1 MKKKVLTSIA
11 VVSLVSAISIA
22 QVLNKKS
29 GGPVESESK
38 VGEYKEKTRENLKP
52 YRYDGTKITNFNY
65 MKFDQTK
72 EIEVLLFNGNEYKL
86 CFNGEGSP
94 VGIDIKFYDVSK
106 ESTGNYPEKRIELKS
121 IKGFKGEITIQSNDL
136 NKVYSDAKLEK
147 YKNSGGSD
155 SDQIK
160 RLKDSRLKRLFVEY
174 TIPEA
179 PYVQEQLP
187 PKSKAEPRMVPQ
199 KGFCIL
205 TFGYKNN

>member
-11 VVSLVSAISIA
+11 VVTLVSAISIA
-22 QVLNKKS
+22 QVLNKKNAQ
-29 GGPVESESK
+29 PVESESK
-38 VGEYKEKTRENLKP
+38 VAEYKEKTRENLKP
-52 YRYDGTKITNFNY
+52 FRYDGTKITNFNY

-72 EIEVLLFNGNEYKL
+72 EIEILLFNGNEYKL

-94 VGIDIKFYDVSK
+94 VGIDIKFYDISK
-106 ESTGNYPEKRIELKS
+106 EAAGNYPERRIELKS
-121 IKGFKGEITIQSNDL
+121 IKGFKGEITVQSNDL
-136 NKVYSDAKLEK
+136 NKVYADAKLEK
-147 YKNSGGSD
+147 YTAGGGED
-155 SDQIK
+155 KDQIK
-160 RLKDSRLKRLFVEY
+160 RLKESQLKRVFIEY

-199 KGFCIL
+199 KGFCVL